1 MRKLILLVLLAAA
14 VTIAGCTNSVRY
26 SVTDEAA
33 RRPAPREPI
42 GDSTRLDDY
51 EPRQDDRDTRV
62 DQDRNDERDSEI
74 DERIPMGTGS
84 QIDKALMN
92 RIISRYLGVP
102 YEKGGSGKMGLDC
115 SGLVFVAYRDYDGTR
130 LPLSVEALYRLDDRV
145 GYDDLSYGDLIF
157 FRIDDR
163 RVSHVGI
170 YLENGRFVHA
180 SESRGIVI
188 DDITDEYFAT
198 RFAGARRVRL

>member
-1 MRKLILLVLLAAA
+1 MRTSLSLLLLIA
-14 VTIAGCTNSVRY
+14 VFAVSGCTNAVRY
-26 SVTDEAA
+26 SITDEAA
-33 RRPAPREPI
+33 RRPAPREPM

-51 EPRQDDRDTRV
+51 ESDSDDRDTRV
-62 DQDRNDERDSEI
+62 DEDRDSERDREI
-74 DERIPMGTGS
+74 DERVPMGTGS
-84 QIDKALMN
+84 QIDKVLMN

-115 SGLVFVAYRDYDGTR
+115 SGLVFVTYRDYDGTR

-145 GYDDLSYGDLIF
+145 GYDDLAYGDLIF

-188 DDITDEYFAT
+188 DDIADEYFAT